1 MNDKRGTASAKGD
14 GQIMSAF
21 AENAKAAEKLSLSQ
35 VPLGQRYPNQ
45 NPQHC
50 PHPAETNVTLPSGS
64 PTLGAPLNIAE
75 VAALL
80 GCSAW
85 TVRQRYMRQ
94 GLPCLRASAS
104 GKLVFFHKQVIDW
117 ILERQHQ
124 KKGGNSR

>member
-1 MNDKRGTASAKGD
+1 MSVRHEAEGLKYGAADSAKA
-14 GQIMSAF
+14 SETLAF
-21 AENAKAAEKLSLSQ
+21 SSFG
-35 VPLGQRYPNQ
+35 VGQR

-50 PHPAETNVTLPSGS
+50 PHPVEPHGTPPPMSPS
-64 PTLGAPLNIAE
+64 LGPPLNIAE

-104 GKLVFFHKQVIDW
+104 GKLVFFEKQIIDW
-117 ILERQHQ
+117 ILRRQQ
-124 KKGGNSR
+124 LKEGGNLR

>member
-1 MNDKRGTASAKGD
+1 
-14 GQIMSAF
+14 MSVRHE
-21 AENAKAAEKLSLSQ
+21 AEGLKYGAEESVKAAETLEF
-35 VPLGQRYPNQ
+35 PTPGPGQR

-64 PTLGAPLNIAE
+64 PLAIGAPMNIAE
-75 VAALL
+75 VASLL

-117 ILERQHQ
+117 ILKRQQ
-124 KKGGNSR
+124 LKKGGITR